1 MVLMISGW
9 LAGIIL
15 NITQSVMAIMGGFML
30 TAGNLSLAL
39 AHEPWVGSALAVTTA
54 IAGGLLSLLIAYQ
67 ALTDWILWNEGTST
81 SQPGFF
87 KSAFRVGVYGGL
99 GSVLAYSV
107 FRWGFQFATA
117 LMVAP
122 IGQVIS
128 RIGTM
133 CTIAPG
139 LTVSGIQTGASS
151 VADALVF
158 AIGLLLLALVVAIVA
173 FQMFVRGAELAL
185 FVIAA
190 PIVALGWLNPG
201 GGAWTGWFQKLI
213 YLSLA
218 TAVQW
223 LCLKGMI
230 ASVATSMI
238 TSPSGA
244 VPALFIMLA
253 WGYVAYKGP
262 HLMEQWGY
270 RTGIGQGMGQHTRT
284 IISSLGK

>member
-1 MVLMISGW
+1 MALMISGW

-15 NITQSVMAIMGGFML
+15 NVTQSLMNIMGGFML
-30 TAGNLSLAL
+30 AAGGESLLL
-39 AHEPWVGSALAVTTA
+39 AHEPWVGSALAVTSSLT
-54 IAGGLLSLLIAYQ
+54 GGVLGLMIAYQ
-67 ALTDWILWNEGTST
+67 ALTDWVLWNEGTST
-81 SQPGFF
+81 TQPGFF
-87 KSAFRVGVYGGL
+87 KSALRVCVYGGL
-99 GSVLAYSV
+99 GSTLAYAT
-107 FRWGFQFATA
+107 FRWGFEFASA

-139 LTVSGIQTGASS
+139 LTVPGIETGASG

-158 AIGLLLLALVVAIVA
+158 AIGLLLLALVVGIVA

-230 ASVATSMI
+230 ASVSTSMI
-238 TSPSGA
+238 TSPTGA

-270 RTGIGQGMGQHTRT
+270 RTGMGQGMGQHTRT
-284 IISSLGK
+284 IVSSIGR